1 MHTSPRVSKGSLDY
15 TLRFFHTLLTQDEA
29 ARKQALDRIL
39 WQLENSLQGSDQGQL
54 FVAHI
59 ATITRFASE
68 VPFSDVREAFSRLL
82 ERAETTLPVHS
93 PVYSMVK
100 EYQRLRRP
108 IFSRFIPND
117 QLPTVQNANSVTLRL
132 FTDNFL
138 FTGRI
143 STVVRVM
150 AFFPSYLEAYI
161 QSYRAIMRRPGPL
174 PETWRNYLGLMAG
187 ARLRCSYIVH
197 MQETEFLLHGGDIR
211 WLESDENVP
220 PKLLVIRELNAIL
233 AHQPWLLKS
242 EHLQRLAHPASSLGG
257 QVSWSLSECV
267 LAILIFSHF
276 HSLAGFIEG
285 CGLCPDIDMD
295 SRDSLVRLL
304 LTREQDGGG
313 TEEEEMATKTN
324 DALQSPPSEVE
335 ATRQLV
341 EKLKRAIILQE
352 DTSYSDSGD
361 QQQFA
366 KSASIDSN
374 SHEHR
379 SWNSDG
385 SFTEAMEA
393 KYSRIAGFTE
403 YYPLKHE
410 DFDVNSKTYKIFH
423 IHEYN
428 WSDHGYA
435 LINAFYEDGE
445 LASLL
450 DKQFDIIYHLTD
462 NSIGMNANVDTSI
475 FRRAIWVYVH
485 RLMGI
490 MHDDYD
496 YRLVNLILKQP
507 LKAFIKKVACKPETI
522 SRNDFERMGLALRP
536 EEKVQI
542 VLLSMEA
549 RKQAELL
556 YGLHAIMKWMNQDS
570 DD

>member
-1 MHTSPRVSKGSLDY
+1 MHTSPRFPKGSLDY
-15 TLRFFHTLLTQDEA
+15 TLRFFHTLLTQDET
-29 ARKQALDRIL
+29 ARKHALDRIL
-39 WQLENSLQGSDQGQL
+39 FQLENSLQGSDQGQL

-68 VPFSDVREAFSRLL
+68 VPFPDVREAFARLL
-82 ERAETTLPVHS
+82 ERAETTLSEKS
-93 PVYSMVK
+93 PVYSVLK
-100 EYQRLRRP
+100 EYQRLRKP
-108 IFSRFIPND
+108 VFSRFIPNE
-117 QLPTVQNANSVTLRL
+117 QLPTVQNANCVTLRL

-174 PETWRNYLGLMAG
+174 PETWRNYLGVMAG
-187 ARLRCSYIVH
+187 ARLRCSYICH

-211 WLESDENVP
+211 WLESDEHVP
-220 PKLLVIRELNAIL
+220 PKLLVLRELNAIL
-233 AHQPWLLKS
+233 AHQPWLLKK
-242 EHLQRLAHPASSLGG
+242 EHLQRLIHPISALG

-295 SRDSLVRLL
+295 SRDSLIRIQ
-304 LTREQDGGG
+304 LTREQNGF
-313 TEEEEMATKTN
+313 TEINAN
-324 DALQSPPSEVE
+324 DSYNPSHESPDTLHTPQSEVE

-341 EKLKRAIILQE
+341 EKLKRAIYLQDE
-352 DTSYSDSGD
+352 ANYSETGD
-361 QQQFA
+361 LLFA
-366 KSASIDSN
+366 KSASVDSN
-374 SHEHR
+374 ERAFIGTS
-379 SWNSDG
+379 
-385 SFTEAMEA
+385 TEALET
-393 KYSRIAGFTE
+393 KYTRIAGFAD
-403 YYPLKHE
+403 YPLRHE
-410 DFDVNSKTYKIFH
+410 DFDVNSKTYKIFR

-450 DKQFDIIYHLTD
+450 DTQFETIYQLTD
-462 NSIGMNANVDTSI
+462 NSIGMNTNVDTSI

-496 YRLVNLILKQP
+496 YRLVNLILKQS

-522 SRNDFERMGLALRP
+522 SRNDYERMGLALRP
-536 EEKVQI
+536 EEKVHI

-556 YGLHAIMKWMNQDS
+556 YGLHAIMQWMNK